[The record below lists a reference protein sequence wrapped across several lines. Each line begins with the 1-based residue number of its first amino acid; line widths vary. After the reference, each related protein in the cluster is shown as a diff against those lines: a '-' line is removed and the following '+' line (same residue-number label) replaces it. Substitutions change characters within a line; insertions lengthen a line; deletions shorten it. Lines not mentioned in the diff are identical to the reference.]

1 MNASFDLI
9 VLGGGPGGYVA
20 ALRAGQLGLKTC
32 LVEKDFLGGVCLNKG
47 CIPSKTLL
55 SGTELFTKIQK
66 AGEWGIE
73 LDSPPRWNLKKLFDR
88 KEEVVRKMRQ
98 GLESLCQKRN
108 VFVARGLG
116 RMEGPTTI
124 KVGNDRYEA
133 KSLVIATG
141 SAPKRVD
148 FGGGLSDAVLSS
160 EEALSLSDQPE
171 SLLVIGGGAE
181 GCEFSLIFRGLG
193 SAVTLVE
200 MEERLLPGFDRD
212 ASAAIKRSLTA
223 KGIEVL
229 TQDTV
234 TAVKRQDKKL
244 KVQFKSGLSKE
255 VDKILVCAGRKPNTK
270 DIGFEAC
277 GVKLDDNGFILTD
290 RHLRTS
296 LSHAYA
302 VGDVTGRRMMA
313 HSASYEGYV
322 TAGRIAGYKEI
333 LDYTAVPSCVY
344 TYPEVAQ
351 VGLSEEKA
359 RAEEVPFE
367 VGRFSFMALGRAH
380 AKGEAEGFVKIIGH
394 AKTGRVLGGVIVGQ
408 GASELINVVGLA
420 IRKKLKVE
428 DLRSHIA
435 PHPSA
440 SEALVEAAHLFF
452 KEGLHF
458 A

>member
-1 MNASFDLI
+1 MTASFDVI

-20 ALRAGQLGLKTC
+20 ALRSAQLGSKVC
-32 LVEKDFLGGVCLNKG
+32 LIEKDFLGGVCLNKG

-55 SGTELFTKIQK
+55 TGTELFTKIQK

-73 LDSPPRWNLKKLFDR
+73 LAGEPRWNLRKLFDR
-88 KEEVVRKMRQ
+88 KDEVIRKMRQ
-98 GLESLCQKRN
+98 GLESLCQKRK
-108 VFVARGLG
+108 VTVVRGLG
-116 RMEGPTTI
+116 HMEGPATI
-124 KVGNDRYEA
+124 RVGSDLYQA
-133 KSLVIATG
+133 KFLIIATG
-141 SAPKRVD
+141 STPKRVD
-148 FGGGLSDAVLSS
+148 FGLGGLQTILSS
-160 EEALSLSDQPE
+160 EEALSLSERPE
-171 SLLVIGGGAE
+171 SLLIIGGGPE
-181 GCEFSLIFRGLG
+181 GCEFSLIFKGLG

-200 MEERLLPGFDRD
+200 IAERLLPGFDRD

-229 TQDTV
+229 TQDSV
-234 TAVKRQDKKL
+234 TNVIRQDKKL
-244 KVQFKSGLSKE
+244 KVQLKSGSFKE

-270 DIGFEAC
+270 DMGFETH
-277 GVKLDDNGFILTD
+277 GIELDEKGFIVTD
-290 RHLRTS
+290 KNLRTS
-296 LSHAYA
+296 LSNAYA
-302 VGDVTGRRMMA
+302 IGDVTGRRMMA
-313 HSASYEGYV
+313 HSASYEGYM
-322 TAGRIAGYKEI
+322 TAGRIAGYKEP

-344 TYPEVAQ
+344 TYPEVAE

-359 RAEEVPFE
+359 QNLKIPYEA
-367 VGRFSFMALGRAH
+367 GRFSFMALGRAH

-394 AKTGRVLGGVIVGQ
+394 AKTGEVLGGVIVGQ
-408 GASELINVVGLA
+408 GASEIINVVGLA
-420 IRKKLKVE
+420 IQKKLKVE